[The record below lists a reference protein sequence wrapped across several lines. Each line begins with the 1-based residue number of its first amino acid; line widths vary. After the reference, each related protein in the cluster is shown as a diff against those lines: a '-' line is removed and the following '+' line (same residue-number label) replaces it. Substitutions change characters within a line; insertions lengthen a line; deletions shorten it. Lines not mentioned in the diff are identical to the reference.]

1 MQSHMGRCAQKAGM
15 HSMSNSVNILRM
27 KRKALE
33 VSAERKNTQV
43 KRMKIWHD
51 NQLGNEMYHRLEGRR

>member
-1 MQSHMGRCAQKAGM
+1 M
-15 HSMSNSVNILRM
+15 HSMSNSVNILRV

-51 NQLGNEMYHRLEGRR
+51 NQLGMVMYHRLEGRR